1 MPICYRIDVLSSLR
15 EIGIRPIDLRKNK
28 LLAEGVIQYL
38 REGKQLSFSN
48 LSKVCKLLECS
59 VDELLIYVPEYA
71 EKPQL
76 VTLSELR
83 KNPMPNKLQPK
94 RIDKK
99 KKKKNIPVDAYVP
112 EELIMRM
119 VKYCNLHDVSASEVM
134 SEALKKYFILHK
146 NKT

>member
-59 VDELLIYVPEYA
+59 VDELLVYVPECA
-71 EKPQL
+71 KKPQL

-83 KNPMPNKLQPK
+83 KNQMPNKLQPK
-94 RIDKK
+94 RTDKTEK
-99 KKKKNIPVDAYVP
+99 TKNIPVDAYVP

-134 SEALKKYFILHK
+134 SEALKKYLILHK

>member
-1 MPICYRIDVLSSLR
+1 MPIQYRINILQSLK
-15 EIGIRPIDLRKNK
+15 EQGYNTGYIQKNHIFTGQVVQAFRTGRIVK
-28 LLAEGVIQYL
+28 SE
-38 REGKQLSFSN
+38 N

-83 KNPMPNKLQPK
+83 KNQMPNKLQPK
-94 RIDKK
+94 RLDKTEK
-99 KKKKNIPVDAYVP
+99 TKNIPVDAYVP